1 MRCNALLFALEKKTL
16 SKSAIGINIVRFSPE
31 VKRKKAGEGIQ
42 RAKATAGELWYASVA
57 EWNIAVTKF
66 VTFAFYQFVSRQI
79 DSLRAGIFYLN
90 SFIRA

>member
-1 MRCNALLFALEKKTL
+1 MASVE
-16 SKSAIGINIVRFSPE
+16 NIVWFSSKVPH
-31 VKRKKAGEGIQ
+31 KKAGEGFQ
-42 RAKATAGELWYASVA
+42 RAKATAGELWFELVA